1 VPVPAPADRRF
12 LRAQVKPGRR
22 HRPWQAWIRAA
33 RVVALVAVAAWVA
46 WLGVAAVAGSSALRV
61 RAIAVSGNRRLSNG
75 EVLALVEGL
84 RGRNILS
91 VDLEQWRGRV
101 LESRWVADAIV
112 RRALPSTVEVIVTER
127 HPLAI
132 GRIGE
137 ELYLVDAQGA
147 IIDEFGPRYADLDL
161 PILDGL
167 ATGTVGDGTDQR
179 RAALAGLLLDALRPY
194 PELAAR
200 VSQVDVSDPHNAV
213 VIVDKDPAKVRLG
226 EEQFVE
232 RLRSYLEMAPSLR
245 EQVPAIDYVDL
256 RFGESGWVVGS
267 QDGRTAG
274 TGERAAAAR

>member
-1 VPVPAPADRRF
+1 MRVTAPADRRF

-33 RVVALVAVAAWVA
+33 RVVALVAVVAWVA

-61 RAIAVSGNRRLSNG
+61 RAIAVSGNRWLSNG

-101 LESRWVADAIV
+101 LESPWVADAIV

-167 ATGTVGDGTDQR
+167 ATGTVGDGTDKR
-179 RAALAGLLLDALRPY
+179 RAALAELLLDSLRPY

-213 VIVDKDPAKVRLG
+213 VIVDKDTARVRLG
-226 EEQFVE
+226 EERFVE
-232 RLRSYLEMAPSLR
+232 RLTSYLEMAPALR
-245 EQVPAIDYVDL
+245 QQVPAIDYVDL
-256 RFGESGWVVGS
+256 RFGESWVVGS
-267 QDGRTAG
+267 QEGRTAG
-274 TGERAAAAR
+274 TGERAATAR